1 MLGHIIVIERG
12 PICQTNAEYIRRKN
26 STWIRRMAFHQN
38 QKIYKTVQNGMK
50 FRSWDICWPLFN
62 TDGKTKMRTYMYL
75 KVGPL
80 LILGGYVGVSLFND
94 QIDSTAF

>member
-12 PICQTNAEYIRRKN
+12 PIRQTNAKYIRPKTLPGSAAWVN
-26 STWIRRMAFHQN
+26 YQN

-62 TDGKTKMRTYMYL
+62 TDGKTKIRTYMYL

>member
-1 MLGHIIVIERG
+1 MSNKCR
-12 PICQTNAEYIRRKN
+12 
-26 STWIRRMAFHQN
+26 
-38 QKIYKTVQNGMK
+38 IYKAKKLYLDPPHELIIKIKKSTKLCKTEWNLEVGTYVG
-50 FRSWDICWPLFN
+50 PLFN
-62 TDGKTKMRTYMYL
+62 TDGKTKIRTYMYL

>member
-12 PICQTNAEYIRRKN
+12 PIRQTNAKYIRPKTLPGSAAWVN
-26 STWIRRMAFHQN
+26 YQN

-50 FRSWDICWPLFN
+50 FRSWDICWPL
-62 TDGKTKMRTYMYL
+62 TDGKTKIRTYMYL
-75 KVGPL
+75 KVGPGL
-80 LILGGYVGVSLFND
+80 LILGGYVGVALFND

>member
-26 STWIRRMAFHQN
+26 STWIRRMTFHQN

-50 FRSWDICWPLFN
+50 FRSWDICWPL
-62 TDGKTKMRTYMYL
+62 TDGKTKIRTYMYL
-75 KVGPL
+75 KVGPGI